1 MKKLLYG
8 KASAFTQ
15 DIALLI
21 FRVVFGFT
29 MLPDHGW
36 VKLSNYNALRQNFY
50 YDFLGMG
57 SFVSASLAVFAEFFC
72 SIFIILGLF
81 TRLSTIPLMILLVV
95 AASVHNWI
103 LFYNKD
109 ERVILFLFGYF
120 LIFLLGPGKYSLDRI
135 LFKK

>member
-21 FRVVFGFT
+21 FRVIFGFT

-36 VKLSNYNALRQNFY
+36 LKLLHYNELRQNFFY
-50 YDFLGMG
+50 NFLGMG
-57 SFVSASLAVFAEFFC
+57 SFVSATLAVFAEFFC

-81 TRLSTIPLMILLVV
+81 TRLSTIPLMILLFV
-95 AASVHNWI
+95 AASVHDWGV
-103 LFYNKD
+103 FYNKD
-109 ERVILFLFGYF
+109 ERIILFFFGYF
-120 LIFLLGPGKYSLDRI
+120 LLFLLGPGKYSFDRV